1 MSKEALMWVIE
12 SAPGVSP
19 HWIPVLIGLARH
31 ADKEGR
37 GAYPSQELLAEY
49 ARKSDRAV
57 RNDLTA
63 LEKAGLIRAGN
74 PSLVDHFPPDRRP
87 LVWDLACEKRR
98 EMKATDRKP
107 TSGRSTGRKH
117 TSSRSTAG
125 NTSENRRNRRSER
138 NDRKHTS
145 TRTDRK
151 HTSTRSTESPQ
162 RETAGQ
168 RGTTGST
175 LPPKL
180 SNYVGT
186 QAGSTRVPDWAKP
199 LIDALGIK
207 GIAVSWSRTSNLQWV
222 IVQQLMKSHG
232 IPYLVHLA
240 GTRWNPR
247 NPIKFGTL
255 LIDIWREYDAPP
267 VGSPWHPSRQTQTT
281 PGPGTQKPP
290 HCGHPDCDPASRLR
304 ETEDDQGL
312 RRVHPCPDCHPN
324 VQKGH
329 AA

>member
-1 MSKEALMWVIE
+1 MWVIE
-12 SAPGVSP
+12 SAPDVSP
-19 HWIPVLIGLARH
+19 HWIPVLVGLARH

-37 GAYPSQELLAEY
+37 GACPSQELLAEY

-57 RNDLTA
+57 RNDLNA
-63 LEKAGLIRAGN
+63 LEKAGLIRPGDPAVVAN
-74 PSLVDHFPPDRRP
+74 FPPDRRP

-98 EMKATDRKP
+98 ELKATGWKP
-107 TSGRSTGRKH
+107 TSGRSTGRKP

-125 NTSENRRNRRSER
+125 NTTTTSRNRRSEQ

-151 HTSTRSTESPQ
+151 HTSTRSMENANH
-162 RETAGQ
+162 ETPGQ

-175 LPPKL
+175 LPPNL

-207 GIAVSWSRTSNLQWV
+207 GIAVSWTRMSSYQWLV
-222 IVQQLMKSHG
+222 LQQLMKTHG
-232 IPYLVHLA
+232 IPYLVYIA

-247 NPIKFGTL
+247 NPIRFGTL
-255 LIDIWREYDAPP
+255 LLDIWREFEAPP
-267 VGSPWHPSRQTQTT
+267 AGSPWHPAAQTARA
-281 PGPGTQKPP
+281 TQNSQADKPA
-290 HCGHPDCDPASRLR
+290 HCGHPDCDPITRTR
-304 ETEDDQGL
+304 ETEDDRGL
-312 RRVHPCPDCHPN
+312 RRVNPCPDCHPTAR
-324 VQKGH
+324 KGH

>member
-1 MSKEALMWVIE
+1 MWVIE
-12 SAPGVSP
+12 SAPDVSP

-98 EMKATDRKP
+98 ERKATDWKP

-117 TSSRSTAG
+117 TSSRSTVG
-125 NTSENRRNRRSER
+125 NTSGKTRTRRSEE

-151 HTSTRSTESPQ
+151 HTSTRSTTSPQ
-162 RETAGQ
+162 HETAGQ
-168 RGTTGST
+168 EGTTGST

-186 QAGSTRVPDWAKP
+186 QASGTRVPDWAKP
-199 LIDALGIK
+199 LIDALGVK
-207 GIAVSWSRTSNLQWV
+207 GIAVSWTRTSNFQWV

-232 IPYLVHLA
+232 IPYLVYLA

-267 VGSPWHPSRQTQTT
+267 VGSPWHPSRHTQTA

-290 HCGHPDCDPASRLR
+290 HCGHPDCDPDSRLR

-312 RRVHPCPDCHPN
+312 RRVHPCPDCHPS

>member
-12 SAPGVSP
+12 SAPDVSP

-31 ADKEGR
+31 ADKQGC
-37 GAYPSQELLAEY
+37 GSCPSQELLAEY

-63 LEKAGLIRAGN
+63 LEKAGLIRPGDPAVVA
-74 PSLVDHFPPDRRP
+74 SFPPDRRP
-87 LVWDLACEKRR
+87 LVWDLACEKTR
-98 EMKATDRKP
+98 ELTATDWKP
-107 TSGRSTGRKH
+107 TSGRSTGRKP

-125 NTSENRRNRRSER
+125 NTSSRTQTRRSEE

-151 HTSTRSTESPQ
+151 HTSTRSGTDAEDKP
-162 RETAGQ
+162 AGQ
-168 RGTTGST
+168 EGTTGST

-180 SNYVGT
+180 SNYVST
-186 QAGSTRVPDWAKP
+186 QASGSRVPDWAKP
-199 LIDALGIK
+199 LIDALGVK
-207 GIAVSWSRTSNLQWV
+207 GIAVSWTRMSSLQW
-222 IVQQLMKSHG
+222 ITVQQLLKSHG

-240 GTRWNPR
+240 GLRWNQR

-255 LIDIWREYDAPP
+255 LLDVWREYEAPP
-267 VGSPWHPSRQTQTT
+267 PGSPWRPRQPEQGGQQPTRPPYCGDPDCDEITRLREHEDDNGLRSLYPCPACHPSR
-281 PGPGTQKPP
+281 K
-290 HCGHPDCDPASRLR
+290 D
-304 ETEDDQGL
+304 
-312 RRVHPCPDCHPN
+312 
-324 VQKGH
+324 K

>member
-1 MSKEALMWVIE
+1 MWVIE
-12 SAPGVSP
+12 SAPDVSP

-63 LEKAGLIRAGN
+63 LEKAGLIRPGN
-74 PSLVDHFPPDRRP
+74 PALVDHFPPDRRP

-98 EMKATDRKP
+98 ELKATDWKP
-107 TSGRSTGRKH
+107 TSGRSTGRKP

-125 NTSENRRNRRSER
+125 NTSENKRIRRSEE

-162 RETAGQ
+162 HKTAGQ
-168 RGTTGST
+168 KGTTGST

-186 QAGSTRVPDWAKP
+186 QASGTRVPDWAKP
-199 LIDALGIK
+199 LIDALGVK

-232 IPYLVHLA
+232 IPYLVYLA

-267 VGSPWHPSRQTQTT
+267 VGSPWHPSRHTQTA

-324 VQKGH
+324 AQKGH